1 MGTMTIVFLV
11 VGGIGALL
19 LLLGLVGVELFDL
32 DGFVPLEVMAAMLGM
47 FGFAAAATSSL
58 VDLRGAPMM
67 LASVGVGTL
76 VAIPAGWVT
85 LRIVRAATTMHTD
98 ATPERNDL
106 IGLTG
111 VVVTP
116 IPASGYGEVR
126 VTLGGQPVKLNAT
139 ADSPIPL
146 ATQVFVI
153 AAPSDT
159 SVVVEPVPIA

>member
-1 MGTMTIVFLV
+1 
-11 VGGIGALL
+11 
-19 LLLGLVGVELFDL
+19 
-32 DGFVPLEVMAAMLGM
+32 
-47 FGFAAAATSSL
+47 FAAAATSSL

-153 AAPSDT
+153 AAPSET